1 MLDLQIQEMAQ
12 LEAGTKEE
20 RQTLTPSVLSFFLEG
35 KKKLLM
41 MNKKNCFLSMLI
53 LQLLSKYQMRS
64 NVKKIL
70 KSNPFYICKYVKLTP
85 VLNSY
90 SVHIE

>member
-35 KKKLLM
+35 KK
-41 MNKKNCFLSMLI
+41 
-53 LQLLSKYQMRS
+53 
-64 NVKKIL
+64 
-70 KSNPFYICKYVKLTP
+70 T
-85 VLNSY
+85 SY
-90 SVHIE
+90 DEQKELFFVHVNFATSV

>member
-1 MLDLQIQEMAQ
+1 
-12 LEAGTKEE
+12 
-20 RQTLTPSVLSFFLEG
+20 
-35 KKKLLM
+35 

-70 KSNPFYICKYVKLTP
+70 KSNPFYICKYAKLTP